1 MNKYTEEL
9 LKEDKEEIVNATASE
24 QGENNESIDN
34 KEVLDIFLKWD
45 RCF

>member
-9 LKEDKEEIVNATASE
+9 LKEDKEEIVDATPTE
-24 QGENNESIDN
+24 QADNNEFIDHT
-34 KEVLDIFLKWD
+34 EVLDIFLKWD

>member
-1 MNKYTEEL
+1 MNTEEL
-9 LKEDKEEIVNATASE
+9 LKENNEEIVPTTATE
-24 QGENNESIDN
+24 QVDNNEFIDH